1 MQIGKIRKVPLREI
15 WRREDSDFSAWLEEN
30 IDYLN
35 DIFEFDISVE
45 SREEAVGPF
54 RVDLWGEDNFGQRV
68 IIENQLE
75 RTDHDH
81 LGKVITYLTN
91 LGANRAVWIAK
102 EPRKEHIRAIE
113 WLNEITPDDTSFYL
127 VKVEAIRIGDHPVAA
142 PQFTIVQGPSAE
154 SKQIGAEKKEFAK
167 RHQIRLDFWKEFIEG
182 MNGMSNLCSNLS
194 PSKDNWLGI
203 ALGWSGV
210 SINCV
215 VSKNYARTEVYINRG
230 DIDENKR
237 VFDFLA
243 DRKNDIEGDFG
254 GSLEWERMDDKITSR
269 IKFEQQD
276 LNLYNREDW
285 AAMIEHM
292 KHGAIKMET
301 AFRKHVKSLK
311 TKS

>member
-182 MNGMSNLCSNLS
+182 MNGTSNLCSNLS

>member
-75 RTDHDH
+75 RTDHDQ

-142 PQFTIVQGPSAE
+142 PQFTIVQGPSVE

-182 MNGMSNLCSNLS
+182 MNGTSNLCSNLS

-311 TKS
+311 TKN